1 MIIQHFINVN
11 TIDIVGEN
19 VLISANELVGKKVVG
34 VNGDAIG
41 EVKDVE
47 FDNSTWK
54 ISDLLI
60 KLTDKAASEL
70 GFTKISGGIG
80 PVTLTRGNR
89 TVFMPVNLV
98 ASVRDIITVNR
109 TLIEMTQDQ
118 LLKRYSG

>member
-1 MIIQHFINVN
+1 M
-11 TIDIVGEN
+11 
-19 VLISANELVGKKVVG
+19 LVGKKVVG

-60 KLTDKAASEL
+60 KLTDRAASEL
-70 GFTKISGGIG
+70 GFTRISGGLG
-80 PVTLTRGNR
+80 PVTLTRGHK

-98 ASVRDIITVNR
+98 ASVGDIITINK
-109 TLIEMTQDQ
+109 TLMEITQGQ
-118 LLKRYSG
+118 LLKRYSD

>member
-1 MIIQHFINVN
+1 MI
-11 TIDIVGEN
+11 GEH
-19 VLISANELVGKKVVG
+19 VLISANMLVGKKVVG

-54 ISDLLI
+54 ISDLLV

-70 GFTKISGGIG
+70 GFTKISGGLG
-80 PVTLTRGNR
+80 PVTLTRGNK
-89 TVFMPVNLV
+89 TVFMPVSLV
-98 ASVRDIITVNR
+98 ASVGDIITVNK
-109 TLIEMTQDQ
+109 TLLEITQDQ

>member
-1 MIIQHFINVN
+1 M
-11 TIDIVGEN
+11 
-19 VLISANELVGKKVVG
+19 ISANELVGKKVVG

-70 GFTKISGGIG
+70 GFTKISGGLG